1 MGKTS
6 FSKRLRFI
14 IEEKNIRQVDL
25 CQKTGIGKSAMSQYL
40 HGSFEPKQQNLHALA
55 KALNVSE
62 AWLMGYDVPRTRKPS
77 EPVFRGN
84 SDVSVRQDANPFFSF
99 TMPDDSMIHAHIPR
113 NAAVVIQ
120 RQPPDD
126 ISDGQI
132 VCFSLNDRETPYL
145 RFFYRNSDT
154 MLFTPANPDYSPI
167 IRENTDLSNHTLQI
181 YGTARQI
188 VIDL

>member
-1 MGKTS
+1 
-6 FSKRLRFI
+6 
-14 IEEKNIRQVDL
+14 
-25 CQKTGIGKSAMSQYL
+25 
-40 HGSFEPKQQNLHALA
+40 
-55 KALNVSE
+55 
-62 AWLMGYDVPRTRKPS
+62 
-77 EPVFRGN
+77 
-84 SDVSVRQDANPFFSF
+84 
-99 TMPDDSMIHAHIPR
+99 MIHAHIPR